1 MFDSSSLNSDDEA
14 SGSHT
19 STTHASEFTN
29 LEDLKEE
36 ILKLKSQLDEEK
48 SNSKKAAEYG
58 LSLLEDYKKTQTRN
72 YELEVE
78 IETCKSELES
88 AQMVSYLLN

>member
-19 STTHASEFTN
+19 SNIHVSELIN
-29 LEDLKEE
+29 LDDLKEE
-36 ILKLKSQLDEEK
+36 ISKLKSQLDEEK

-88 AQMVSYLLN
+88 AQMVNFRF